1 MQMPKQAYNLYNL
14 IILAK
19 LVCQKDAAY
28 FGGLNLAG

>member
-19 LVCQKDAAY
+19 LLCQKDAAS
-28 FGGLNLAG
+28 FVGLSLAD